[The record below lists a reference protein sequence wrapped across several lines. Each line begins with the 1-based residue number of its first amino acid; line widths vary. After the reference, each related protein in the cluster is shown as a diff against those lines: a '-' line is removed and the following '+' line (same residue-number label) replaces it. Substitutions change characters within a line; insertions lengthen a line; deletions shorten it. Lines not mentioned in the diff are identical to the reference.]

1 MRNSGIL
8 PIVSIIFSISACTN
22 DGSIVLSLNIDA
34 PECRNKS
41 FCDYFS
47 KVEII
52 PLEDSV
58 ILSNYQFSEPQY
70 FAVTDESFFVLDER
84 TNSVFRFDSAGRFI
98 EETSRRGRGP
108 GEYSLAYAI
117 RTDEGSNTLR
127 VLDPRGSVYYY
138 DITASS
144 RFVSSEEIDGVLAVQ
159 NFVQAGEEVIL
170 FSSSEDRHL
179 RVWDGK
185 KLTDIPYRSE
195 IPLKGQYNAA
205 DPVICDNGNYFYYE
219 GYSGNIYSLSDDLK
233 TISLSYIWD
242 FGRHTLNSDKIK
254 DPNYDFMNIL
264 KGDMFDIVFP
274 FANLQIIDNVIW
286 ATVIYHNQE
295 HSLIYDLDT
304 GDHSF
309 FRLFSEGVRFKFQA
323 RHKDNL
329 YLMVEPESLHEFVN
343 ESVLDERG
351 KVVLREIPKGQVNPV
366 ILKYS
371 LLSNC

>member
-58 ILSNYQFSEPQY
+58 ILSNHQFSEPQY

-159 NFVQAGEEVIL
+159 NFVQAGEKVIL
-170 FSSSEDRHL
+170 YNVFQFSDSRLSQKNDINFTPKWERQHDESSPQSS
-179 RVWDGK
+179 K
-185 KLTDIPYRSE
+185 P
-195 IPLKGQYNAA
+195 
-205 DPVICDNGNYFYYE
+205 
-219 GYSGNIYSLSDDLK
+219 
-233 TISLSYIWD
+233 
-242 FGRHTLNSDKIK
+242 
-254 DPNYDFMNIL
+254 
-264 KGDMFDIVFP
+264 
-274 FANLQIIDNVIW
+274 
-286 ATVIYHNQE
+286 
-295 HSLIYDLDT
+295 
-304 GDHSF
+304 
-309 FRLFSEGVRFKFQA
+309 RLLWR
-323 RHKDNL
+323 L
-329 YLMVEPESLHEFVN
+329 
-343 ESVLDERG
+343 
-351 KVVLREIPKGQVNPV
+351 
-366 ILKYS
+366 
-371 LLSNC
+371 

>member
-1 MRNSGIL
+1 MRKCSIL
-8 PIVSIIFSISACTN
+8 PVVLMILSTSACNN
-22 DGSIVLSLNIDA
+22 DDAVVLSVNADESEFQGQSLY
-34 PECRNKS
+34 
-41 FCDYFS
+41 DYFS

-58 ILSNYQFSEPQY
+58 ILSNHQFSEPQY

-84 TNSVFRFDSAGRFI
+84 TNSVFRFDSAGRFM

-117 RTDEGSNTLR
+117 RADEGSNTLR

-159 NFVQAGEEVIL
+159 NFVQAREKVIL

-185 KLTDIPYRSE
+185 KLTDIPYRSG

-205 DPVICDNGNYFYYE
+205 DPVVCDNGNYFYYE
-219 GYSGNIYSLSDDLK
+219 GYSGNIYSLSEDLK
-233 TISLSYIWD
+233 TISLSYTWD
-242 FGRHTLNSDKIK
+242 FGRHTLISDKIK
-254 DPNYDFMNIL
+254 DPNYDFLTML
-264 KGDMFDIVFP
+264 KNDMFDIVFP
-274 FANLQIIDNVIW
+274 FTNLQVIDSVIW

-295 HSLIYDLDT
+295 HSLIYDLKT
-304 GDHSF
+304 GKYSF

-323 RHKDNL
+323 RQKNRPNL
-329 YLMVEPESLHEFVN
+329 
-343 ESVLDERG
+343 
-351 KVVLREIPKGQVNPV
+351 I
-366 ILKYS
+366 
-371 LLSNC
+371 